1 MQDEDPT
8 VDVSYAQLLPS
19 VQQSMDH
26 PENGLATMALVSVVL
41 IGSAGWMK
49 WKGLI

>member
-1 MQDEDPT
+1 
-8 VDVSYAQLLPS
+8 
-19 VQQSMDH
+19 MDH
-26 PENGLATMALVSVVL
+26 PENGLTTMALVSVVL